1 MMNFS
6 QIIMMLAIISIW
18 IATGLGLMILISAAH
33 FWLTTIKKE
42 RQKVFKL
49 ANYPKITIVVPA
61 HNEDV
66 VIAQTIE
73 AILNLNYPKSQLELL
88 LYADNCQD
96 DTYNQMNS
104 IVSLPQYQHIN
115 AKVIQRTGTGGKAGV
130 LNDALKIATGEW
142 ICVYDADAMPEK
154 NALHFL
160 VEKALENPEKYA
172 AVFGRNK
179 TRNYK
184 QNFLTRCINLEI
196 VNTQRIHHVGLWHLF
211 KIGRIP
217 GTNFIIKTDF
227 VKQIGG
233 WDNGALTEDTAIS
246 FKIMQSG
253 KLIALAHN
261 SEAFQQEP
269 ETLSAY
275 YQQRKRWA
283 KGNYQ
288 VILDNFKHLFDRSVW
303 RIKWEVFYYISTFF
317 WFNAAIIISDIIF
330 VVNMVTWGISMFNPN
345 VHILFTIG
353 SNNIELANLLMINW
367 FLMIGIYLLQ
377 INIALATQF
386 GQLTVK
392 NLLIAII
399 SYITYA
405 QLFIVVSI
413 VSVFSV
419 LLDHIFHRD
428 GTKWY
433 KTKRFGD

>member
-1 MMNFS
+1 
-6 QIIMMLAIISIW
+6 MLAIISIW
-18 IATGLGLMILISAAH
+18 IATGLGLMILISATH

-42 RQKVFKL
+42 RQKIFKL

-96 DTYNQMNS
+96 DTYNQMKR

-115 AKVIQRTGTGGKAGV
+115 AKVIPRTGTGGKAGV
-130 LNDALKIATGEW
+130 LNDALEIATGEW

-196 VNTQRIHHVGLWHLF
+196 VNTQRIHHVGLWNLF

-317 WFNAAIIISDIIF
+317 WFNAAIVISDIIF
-330 VVNMVTWGISMFNPN
+330 VVNMVTWGISMFNPS

>member
-1 MMNFS
+1 MNFS
-6 QIIMMLAIISIW
+6 QIIMVLAIMSIW
-18 IATGLGLMILISAAH
+18 IATGLGLMILFSATH
-33 FWLTTIKKE
+33 FWLTNIKKE
-42 RQKVFKL
+42 RQKVFRL
-49 ANYPKITIVVPA
+49 ANYPKVTVVVPA

-66 VIAQTIE
+66 VIAQTVE
-73 AILNLNYPKSQLELL
+73 AILNLNYPKEQLELL
-88 LYADNCQD
+88 LYADNCED
-96 DTYNQMNS
+96 NTYDQIKS
-104 IVSLPQYQHIN
+104 VVSLPKYHHIN
-115 AKVIQRTGTGGKAGV
+115 ATVIQRTGTGGKAGV

-160 VEKALENPEKYA
+160 VEKSLENPEKYA

-217 GTNFIIKTDF
+217 GTNFIIKTNF

-269 ETLSAY
+269 EILSAY

-317 WFNAAIIISDIIF
+317 WFKAAIVISDVIF
-330 VVNMVTWGISMFNPN
+330 VVNMVSWGISIFNPS

-353 SNNIELANLLMINW
+353 SNNVELANLLMINW
-367 FLMIGIYLLQ
+367 FLMVGIYLLQ
-377 INIALATQF
+377 INIALASQF

-392 NLLIAII
+392 NLLVAII

-405 QLFIVVSI
+405 QLFIVVSV
-413 VSVFSV
+413 VSVISV
-419 LLDHIFHRD
+419 LLDHILHRD